1 MLLSQLDERLQ
12 YSMVKLPF
20 TVCATRDQ
28 KSSVLLP
35 QNCGQDTRKVGLVLG
50 KEGVT
55 LMRDE
60 QIIASLV
67 EDWQE

>member
-1 MLLSQLDERLQ
+1 MILYVLEYLKQNINHLTLFLDR
-12 YSMVKLPF
+12 VAFTLPI
-20 TVCATRDQ
+20 T
-28 KSSVLLP
+28 LLP

-67 EDWQE
+67 EDW